1 MKRTGSPIDYSYINA
16 RIHGLIS
23 KLLTEEQFAGMDR
36 SGSVTEVLHLLREG
50 PYSSLAEIYNAT
62 GDIKMVEREL
72 FVQHRRVF
80 ANLTRHSPDPLKP
93 MVAAFAAELDFHIL
107 KTSLRLWFDQSIR
120 KRSISDFI
128 AYIPDDI
135 TWNGITPQ
143 AIINARNR
151 DTLKTLL
158 TQAGLTAEIPHLLE
172 EIDAAVSTGRL
183 FYAELAVDRGS
194 CIQLLRGTE
203 TLGHRDRSILTAI
216 IGEDFDAR
224 NLTRVL
230 RSPELFSRIP
240 ADWTGTEITDYVQK
254 VIIPGGSHFSSEK
267 FTEAVLK
274 SRSRRGS
281 RRSSETGETSIDAVP
296 DIITMINNSGY
307 ISLDAETV
315 SAAPGKG
322 PGKRGSTG
330 DGGTGSGDG
339 GGSKGGVGGTG
350 GKRKNYLEVLLQIN
364 RHLQNHLLQSAR
376 RAKRGDP
383 FTIGTLAAYL
393 ILKER
398 EITRIQS
405 LINAKYYGLKL
416 MDIEAGSSTGI
427 REKSFTEG
435 HDGTEGRAR

>member
-1 MKRTGSPIDYSYINA
+1 MRLTGSPIDYSYINA

-23 KLLTEEQFAGMDR
+23 KLLTEEQFAGIDR
-36 SGSVTEVLHLLREG
+36 AGSVTEVLHLLREG

-72 FVQHRRVF
+72 FGHHRRVF
-80 ANLTRHSPDPLKP
+80 INLTRHSPDPLKP
-93 MVAAFAAELDFHIL
+93 MIAAFAAELDFHIL

-128 AYIPDDI
+128 SYIPDDI

-143 AIINARNR
+143 AIINARSR

-158 TQAGLTAEIPHLLE
+158 TQSGLTADIPHLLE
-172 EIDAAVSTGRL
+172 EIDTAASTERL
-183 FYAELAVDRGS
+183 FYTELAVDRGS

-203 TLGHRDRSILTAI
+203 TLGLRDRTILTAI
-216 IGEDFDAR
+216 IGEDIDAR

-230 RSPELFSRIP
+230 RFPELFSRIP
-240 ADWTGTEITDYVQK
+240 ADWTGTEISDYVQK
-254 VIIPGGSHFSSEK
+254 VIIPGGSHFPSKK

-274 SRSRRGS
+274 SLSRRGS
-281 RRSSETGETSIDAVP
+281 RRSSETGETATDAVP
-296 DIITMINNSGY
+296 EIITMVNSSGY

-315 SAAPGKG
+315 SASPGKG
-322 PGKRGSTG
+322 PGGP
-330 DGGTGSGDG
+330 G
-339 GGSKGGVGGTG
+339 GGGAGG
-350 GKRKNYLEVLLQIN
+350 GKRRNYLEVLLQID
-364 RHLQNHLLQSAR
+364 RHLQNHLLESAR

-398 EITRIQS
+398 EIARIQS
-405 LINAKYYGLKL
+405 LVNAKYYGLTL
-416 MDIEAGSSTGI
+416 MDIEAGSSTGT
-427 REKSFTEG
+427 RERNAAEG
-435 HDGTEGRAR
+435 RGGTEGRARQ

>member
-1 MKRTGSPIDYSYINA
+1 MRLTGSPIDYSYINA

-23 KLLTEEQFAGMDR
+23 RLLTEEQFAGMDR
-36 SGSVTEVLHLLREG
+36 TGSVTEVLHLLREG
-50 PYSSLAEIYNAT
+50 PYNSLTEIYNAT

-72 FVQHRRVF
+72 FGQHRQVF

-93 MVAAFAAELDFHIL
+93 MIAAFAAELDFHIL

-151 DTLKTLL
+151 DALKTLL

-172 EIDAAVSTGRL
+172 EIDTAVSTERL

-194 CIQLLRGTE
+194 CIQLLRGTQ
-203 TLGHRDRSILTAI
+203 TLGLRDRSILTAI

-224 NLTRVL
+224 NLTRIL
-230 RSPELFSRIP
+230 RFPELFSRIP

-254 VIIPGGSHFSSEK
+254 VIIPGGSHFPSEK

-274 SRSRRGS
+274 SRRRRGS
-281 RRSSETGETSIDAVP
+281 RRSSETGETRIDAVP
-296 DIITMINNSGY
+296 EIISMINNSDY

-322 PGKRGSTG
+322 PGKGENA
-330 DGGTGSGDG
+330 GGTGE
-339 GGSKGGVGGTG
+339 TG
-350 GKRKNYLEVLLQIN
+350 GKRKNYLEVLLQVN
-364 RHLQNHLLQSAR
+364 RHLQKHLLQSAR

-393 ILKER
+393 ILKDR
-398 EITRIQS
+398 EIARIQS

-416 MDIEAGSSTGI
+416 MDIEAGSSTGT
-427 REKSFTEG
+427 REKGFTEG
-435 HDGTEGRAR
+435 RDGTEGRTR